1 MIKKFSILFTFSF
14 IIGSL
19 TNINSQT
26 IEAKNT
32 TYFELAGKG
41 LYYSFNYERNIVEL
55 SDKLSLQASIG
66 FSLFP
71 GMTDIKKSTD
81 FTMPLELNLRYALSI
96 NHNIVAGY
104 GTTLYKY
111 KLNDIDISNANLSQE
126 PILPQLKEVKEWFSH
141 IVIEYRFQKPEGG
154 LMYKAGF
161 SPLQFAKMENFAYQ
175 KKMNWAFSMNFGI
188 GYAF

>member
-26 IEAKNT
+26 IDAKNT

-41 LYYSFNYERNIVEL
+41 LYYSFNYERNIIEL
-55 SDKLSLQASIG
+55 NDKLSLQASIG

-81 FTMPLELNLRYALSI
+81 FTMPLELNFRYALDN

-126 PILPQLKEVKEWFSH
+126 PLLPQLKDVKEWFSH